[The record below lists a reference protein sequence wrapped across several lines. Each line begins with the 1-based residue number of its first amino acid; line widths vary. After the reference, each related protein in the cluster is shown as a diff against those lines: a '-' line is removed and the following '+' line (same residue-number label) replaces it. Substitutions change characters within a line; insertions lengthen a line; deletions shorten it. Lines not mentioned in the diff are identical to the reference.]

1 MSYWD
6 AERTKKYDIPLN
18 HLDFKYIET
27 CKDAKELEKI
37 IKTLR
42 SGEEGAFP
50 DLEKCAEQRL
60 KKLKPD
66 SQVLRKP
73 EPVTKLGE
81 LPKDE
86 RVSIVVS
93 ICCYH

>member
-6 AERTKKYDIPLN
+6 AERTKKYDIPLS
-18 HLDFKYIET
+18 HLDYKYVES

-50 DLEKCAEQRL
+50 DLEKCAEDRL
-60 KKLKPD
+60 RKLKPQ
-66 SQVLRKP
+66 SAVLRKA
-73 EPVTKLGE
+73 EPLRNMRD
-81 LPKDE
+81 LPRDE
-86 RVSIVVS
+86 RVWWNGME
-93 ICCYH
+93 